1 MEIIV
6 LMVDLLSVS
15 LIYCTVRILID
26 TGIIRYRAVSFL
38 RFFVLFFSVK
48 LVACLLLVWN
58 AEGRSLR
65 RGLSALDSTIV
76 KQPIDTLKV
85 SIRPHESCRA
95 RSFFLYDPI
104 SFINRYLLS
113 YRNPPYVN
121 KLSASIFFNKL

>member
-85 SIRPHESCRA
+85 SRRPEG
-95 RSFFLYDPI
+95 L
-104 SFINRYLLS
+104 
-113 YRNPPYVN
+113 
-121 KLSASIFFNKL
+121 